1 VLGPSLRFVADVLV
15 IMKRPAPDLQT
26 VDYATSRGRP
36 WRRRRLKAG
45 LMLAAFTSGDGKF
58 RTRMDKAGP
67 EHQEYK
73 SGYESNEFISWPACQ
88 VD

>member
-1 VLGPSLRFVADVLV
+1 MASHVSPRAQYPLNPLCEVGFVPFLEFNLHRHASVEPEGQGTTQDV
-15 IMKRPAPDLQT
+15 
-26 VDYATSRGRP
+26 
-36 WRRRRLKAG
+36 
-45 LMLAAFTSGDGKF
+45 AAFKSDDGKF

-73 SGYESNEFISWPACQ
+73 SGYESNEFISWFACQ